1 MATGNARP
9 QRMTELK
16 ELTPAELNNRLV
28 EAEDNLEALR
38 FQLDAGQLPNTAR
51 VKGVRRDIAR
61 LRTVIR
67 EHELGLRA
75 AKGNAK

>member
-1 MATGNARP
+1 MATSSARP
-9 QRMTELK
+9 ARMTELK
-16 ELTPAELNNRLV
+16 ELTSLELKNRLV

-51 VKGVRRDIAR
+51 VRSMRRDIAR
-61 LRTVIR
+61 IRTVLR

-75 AKGNAK
+75 EKGAVK